1 MSSNV
6 IYETMLKFRLLLLP
20 FSWLYWL
27 AVKIR
32 NFLFDINVL
41 RSFEFDLPTICVGN
55 ITVGGTGKTPHTDY
69 LVNLLK
75 NNYNTALL
83 SRGYGRKTRGFRIVE
98 KSSLAVEVGD
108 EPLQLKLK
116 HPEVACAVHEDRLNG
131 VVELMASFPETE
143 VVVLDDAFQ
152 HRWIKAGLNILMVD
166 YNRPVYNDF
175 FLPAGNLRDSISEIK
190 RANIIVVSKCP
201 ENLTNQEQQLIA
213 QRLKIKQ
220 NQDLYFTSVAY
231 GKPKNVFDYYEDI
244 VFNLNTTIFALS
256 GIANPKP
263 FIHQL
268 EKNYKLVGKKS
279 FADHHNFTV
288 KEILSIF
295 EVISNDVV
303 LVTTEKDATRIRG
316 LDLPSDIKSRIYYL
330 PVEVY
335 LINNDENRFNSQILN
350 YVGKNKPNGN
360 LYQE

>member
-1 MSSNV
+1 MQK
-6 IYETMLKFRLLLLP
+6 LRLLLLP
-20 FSWLYWL
+20 FSLLYWF

-32 NFLFDINVL
+32 NLLFDINVL

-69 LVNLLK
+69 LISLLK
-75 NNYNTALL
+75 NNYKTALL
-83 SRGYGRKTRGFRIVE
+83 SRGYGRKTKGFRIVE
-98 KSSLAVEVGD
+98 QSSLAVEVGD

-116 HPEVACAVHEDRLNG
+116 HPDVACAVHEDRLNG
-131 VVELMASFPETE
+131 VVEVMGSFPETE

-166 YNRPVYNDF
+166 YNRPVYADF

-190 RANIIVVSKCP
+190 RANIVIVSKCP
-201 ENLTNQEQQLIA
+201 DNLTTHEQKLIA
-213 QRLKIKQ
+213 KRLKIKQ
-220 NQDLYFTSVAY
+220 NQDIYFTSVSY
-231 GKPKNVFDYYEDI
+231 GKPKAVFSNYEDCK
-244 VFNLNTTIFALS
+244 FNPNETIFALS

-268 EKNYKLVGKKS
+268 EKNYKLVGKKT

-295 EVISNDVV
+295 EVTSNDVK
-303 LVTTEKDATRIRG
+303 LVTTEKDAARIRG
-316 LDLPSDIKSRIYYL
+316 LNLPSDVKSRIYYL
-330 PVEVY
+330 PLEVY
-335 LINNDENRFNSQILN
+335 FINNNENRFNSQILN
-350 YVGKNKPNGN
+350 YVGENKPNSN

>member
-1 MSSNV
+1 MQK
-6 IYETMLKFRLLLLP
+6 LRLLLLP

-32 NFLFDINVL
+32 NLLFNINVL
-41 RSFEFDLPTICVGN
+41 HSFEFDLPTICVGN

-69 LVNLLK
+69 LINLLK
-75 NNYNTALL
+75 NNYKTALL
-83 SRGYGRKTRGFRIVE
+83 SRGYGRKTKGFRIVVQT
-98 KSSLAVEVGD
+98 SLTVEVGD

-116 HPEVACAVHEDRLNG
+116 HPDVACAVHEDRLSG
-131 VVELMASFPETE
+131 VVELVGDFPDTQ

-166 YNRPVYNDF
+166 YYRPVYSDF

-190 RANIIVVSKCP
+190 RANIIIVSKCP
-201 ENLTNQEQQLIA
+201 ESLTIQEQQLIA
-213 QRLKIKQ
+213 KRLKIKQ
-220 NQDLYFTSVAY
+220 NQDIYFTSVNY
-231 GKPKNVFDYYEDI
+231 GKPKAVFGNYEDCF
-244 VFNLNTTIFALS
+244 FNPNTTIFALA

-263 FIHQL
+263 FILQL
-268 EKNYKLVGKKS
+268 EKNYKLVGKKT

-295 EVISNDVV
+295 EVASNDVK
-303 LVTTEKDATRIRG
+303 LVTTEKDAARIRG
-316 LDLPSDIKSRIYYL
+316 LNLPSDIKSRIYYL
-330 PVEVY
+330 PLEVY
-335 LINNDENRFNSQILN
+335 FINNDENRFNSQILN
-350 YVGKNKPNGN
+350 YVGENKQNSN